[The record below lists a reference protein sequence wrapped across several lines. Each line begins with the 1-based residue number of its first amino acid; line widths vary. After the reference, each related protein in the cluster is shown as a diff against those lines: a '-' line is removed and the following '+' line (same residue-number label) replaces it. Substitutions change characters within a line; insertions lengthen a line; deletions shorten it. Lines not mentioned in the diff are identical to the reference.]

1 MSYATDFFEGVRDL
15 LAEAGEDG
23 QIIRTT
29 SQRNP
34 TNPTQMITVT
44 KTYNARMFF
53 DEPTKRY
60 VTGGVQVETAAT
72 LYIDWLSVVD
82 TDTMLPVNEL
92 VSGEPVITFETSQ
105 GDVAVRANGE
115 NLTLLV
121 NVAPNINGITVVGQH
136 GVER

>member
-1 MSYATDFFEGVRDL
+1 MSYAADFFEGVRDL

-29 SQRNP
+29 TERSP
-34 TNPTQMITVT
+34 TNPTQMVTVT
-44 KTYNARMFF
+44 KTYTARMFF
-53 DEPTKRY
+53 DEPRKTY

-72 LYIDWLSVVD
+72 LYVDWLSLVD
-82 TDTMLPVNEL
+82 TDTDTAVNTL
-92 VSGEPVITFETSQ
+92 VDGEPVITLETSQ

-121 NVAPNINGITVVGQH
+121 NIAPNINGVTVVGQH
-136 GVER
+136 EVER